1 MAMIAALIRY
11 ITRDNTEALSL
22 LEIQTANQ
30 SMKSSKA
37 LGVDRILADM
47 LKTDLMISAQLIHR
61 LIRNIW
67 ETGTFSVD
75 LMLS

>member
-1 MAMIAALIRY
+1 MAMIAALIRH
-11 ITRDNTEALSL
+11 ITRANTEALSL

-30 SMKSSKA
+30 SRKSSKA

-61 LIRNIW
+61 LILNN
-67 ETGTFSVD
+67 
-75 LMLS
+75 